1 MTLILSIQYGFVKLV
16 GIIRQVHAMVSLVV
30 HVILKIRCWIVMRKR
45 KRAIFMGLS
54 RLAAK
59 CMECPFVD
67 KCDNKR
73 MEALAYCETPNLA
86 YSYAEPIASSMTEP
100 ILRETMTVMVDGS
113 PTVVYKDE
121 IEKQLYGSLYS
132 HLGLQYGG

>member
-1 MTLILSIQYGFVKLV
+1 
-16 GIIRQVHAMVSLVV
+16 
-30 HVILKIRCWIVMRKR
+30 
-45 KRAIFMGLS
+45 MGLS
-54 RLAAK
+54 RLTAK
-59 CMECPFVD
+59 CMVCPFVD
-67 KCDNKR
+67 KCDNKS
-73 MEALAYCETPNLA
+73 MEALGCLEIPILA
-86 YSYAEPIASSMTEP
+86 SSYAEPIAASTTEP

>member
-1 MTLILSIQYGFVKLV
+1 
-16 GIIRQVHAMVSLVV
+16 
-30 HVILKIRCWIVMRKR
+30 
-45 KRAIFMGLS
+45 MGLS

-73 MEALAYCETPNLA
+73 MEALGYLEIPNLTS
-86 YSYAEPIASSMTEP
+86 SYAEPIVASTTEP

-121 IEKQLYGSLYS
+121 IEKQLYESLYS

>member
-1 MTLILSIQYGFVKLV
+1 M
-16 GIIRQVHAMVSLVV
+16 
-30 HVILKIRCWIVMRKR
+30 
-45 KRAIFMGLS
+45 IFIGLS

-67 KCDNKR
+67 KCNKKR
-73 MEALAYCETPNLA
+73 MEALAYFEMPNLA
-86 YSYAEPIASSMTEP
+86 ASYAEPIAASTTEP

-121 IEKQLYGSLYS
+121 IEKQLYKSLYS
-132 HLGLQYGG
+132 HLGIQYGG

>member
-1 MTLILSIQYGFVKLV
+1 
-16 GIIRQVHAMVSLVV
+16 
-30 HVILKIRCWIVMRKR
+30 
-45 KRAIFMGLS
+45 MGLS

-73 MEALAYCETPNLA
+73 VEALTYCEMPNLA
-86 YSYAEPIASSMTEP
+86 YSYAEPIVSSMTEP
-100 ILRETMTVMVDGS
+100 TLRETITVMVDGS

-121 IEKQLYGSLYS
+121 IEKQLYKSLYS

>member
-1 MTLILSIQYGFVKLV
+1 M
-16 GIIRQVHAMVSLVV
+16 
-30 HVILKIRCWIVMRKR
+30 
-45 KRAIFMGLS
+45 IFMGLS

-73 MEALAYCETPNLA
+73 MEALAYFETPILA
-86 YSYAEPIASSMTEP
+86 SSESIVSSMTEP
-100 ILRETMTVMVDGS
+100 VLRKTMTAMVDGS
-113 PTVVYKDE
+113 PTVIYKDE
-121 IEKQLYGSLYS
+121 IEKRLYKSLYS

>member
-1 MTLILSIQYGFVKLV
+1 M
-16 GIIRQVHAMVSLVV
+16 
-30 HVILKIRCWIVMRKR
+30 
-45 KRAIFMGLS
+45 IFIGLS

-73 MEALAYCETPNLA
+73 MEALAYCGIPNLA
-86 YSYAEPIASSMTEP
+86 HSYAEPIVSSMTEP
-100 ILRETMTVMVDGS
+100 TLRETMTVMVDGS

>member
-1 MTLILSIQYGFVKLV
+1 
-16 GIIRQVHAMVSLVV
+16 
-30 HVILKIRCWIVMRKR
+30 
-45 KRAIFMGLS
+45 MGLS

-73 MEALAYCETPNLA
+73 MEALAYCEMPNLS
-86 YSYAEPIASSMTEP
+86 YSYAEPIVSSTTEL
-100 ILRETMTVMVDGS
+100 ILRETMTIMVDGS

-121 IEKQLYGSLYS
+121 IEKQLYKSLCS
-132 HLGLQYGG
+132 HLGIQ